1 MFPERFVFEAL
12 SMSVLWMYYADEAA
26 GIFSGVFCAGGDDS
40 GKCIVSS
47 EWRGVVEGF
56 GLQSS
61 RALDS
66 GIDAPGDG
74 AFGFRMAESVVGRV

>member
-12 SMSVLWMYYADEAA
+12 PMSVLWMRYAYEAS
-26 GIFSGVFCAGGDDS
+26 GIFSGVFCAGRDDT
-40 GKCIVSS
+40 GKCGVSI

-61 RALDS
+61 TTLDS

-74 AFGFRMAESVVGRV
+74 TFGFRMAESVVGRV